1 MRARG
6 LTLIE
11 IIIALFIAGLLV
23 AIAIPA
29 VASITRAQLRQKSG
43 QLAGGIRALYG
54 KSAISGKSCRLAID
68 LDAQTYQAECAKG
81 AVRLAAD
88 RERARNGV
96 REVTREE
103 EILARAGKD
112 LESLSAEDR
121 ERIALLQQSAFAPA
135 PEIPLTTLG
144 GSVRFRRVWVSH
156 QEEHYTAGTA
166 YLYFWPTGQTENAS
180 IQLAQG
186 DDLYTL
192 LVSPLTGRVRI
203 VAGAAVAS
211 GERQ

>member
-11 IIIALFIAGLLV
+11 ISIALAIAALLV
-23 AIAIPA
+23 AVAIPA

-43 QLAGGIRALYG
+43 QLASGIRALHG
-54 KSAISGKSCRLAID
+54 HSAISGKSCRLAID
-68 LDAQTYQAECAKG
+68 LDAQSYQSECAKG

-88 RERARNGV
+88 KERARNGV
-96 REVTREE
+96 REGTRDEE
-103 EILARAGKD
+103 LLARAGKELD
-112 LESLSAEDR
+112 SLSTEDR

-144 GSVRFRRVWVSH
+144 GAVRFRQVWVSH

-166 YLYFWPTGQTENAS
+166 YLYFWPTGQTEGAS

-203 VAGAAVAS
+203 VAGAASAP